1 MSTIIKYKDNTL
13 ATVENETKTIKTA
26 NKWLEDNI
34 TLEKT
39 DSENPAVY
47 QDEDGYIVLD
57 DDGNRVSVQSL
68 IAHTNETYVAPTGF
82 AYNKVSVRVPI
93 SDITKSIINKSVTNV
108 NASDFPNATSI
119 SESLFQECNSL
130 ESVSMPSATLVNTH
144 AFHSCTALT
153 SVNLPK
159 VTDISVYAFTNCTAL
174 KTVYAP
180 KAKSFAS
187 YAFDGCTNLETL
199 ILPSKTNFAFQTY
212 CFRNCT
218 KLSSFDFSECT
229 IVGNQTSMFQNTA
242 LTGIYAPK
250 ATSFCAFTNSAFA
263 DCTQLVYARAP
274 KSAGVMREK
283 SFMNCTALKLVDLG
297 VMTNFSIGNNFN
309 GCTALEVM
317 ILRKADAITTLG
329 NVNNFTDVGLTQP
342 LKIYCPSALI
352 STYET
357 ASNWAT
363 LVANNQVEFLALED
377 SPYEDTEFE
386 YMGVPQ

>member
-1 MSTIIKYKDNTL
+1 MSTIIKYKDNML

-39 DSENPAVY
+39 DFENPAVY
-47 QDEDGYIVLD
+47 QDENGYIVLD
-57 DDGNRVSVQSL
+57 DDGNRVSVKSL
-68 IAHTNETYVAPTGF
+68 AVNANETYIAPTGF
-82 AYNKVSVRVPI
+82 AYNNVSVRVPI
-93 SDITKSIINKSVTNV
+93 SDVAKSIIDRSVTEIK
-108 NASDFPNATSI
+108 ATDFPNATNI
-119 SESLFQECNSL
+119 VNSLFYGCNSL
-130 ESVSMPSATLVNTH
+130 ESVSLPSVTLVDTN
-144 AFHSCTALT
+144 AFHSCAALT
-153 SVNLPK
+153 SVSLPE
-159 VTDISVYAFTNCTAL
+159 VTSLNASAFNNCTAL
-174 KTVYAP
+174 VTAYLP
-180 KAKSFAS
+180 KAKSFAAN
-187 YAFDGCTNLETL
+187 AFDGCTNLTTL
-199 ILPSKTNFAFQTY
+199 TLPSKTNFSFQNY

-229 IVGNQTSMFQNTA
+229 SVGGNTSVFQNTS

-250 ATSFCAFTNSAFA
+250 ATRFCAFANNGFS
-263 DCTQLVYARAP
+263 DCAQLVYARAP

-283 SFMNCTALKLVDLG
+283 AFMNCTALKLVDLG
-297 VMTNFSIGNNFN
+297 VMTNFSVGNNFN

-329 NVNNFTDVGLTQP
+329 NVNNFTNVGLTQP

-363 LVANNQVEFLALED
+363 LVANNQVEFLALEG